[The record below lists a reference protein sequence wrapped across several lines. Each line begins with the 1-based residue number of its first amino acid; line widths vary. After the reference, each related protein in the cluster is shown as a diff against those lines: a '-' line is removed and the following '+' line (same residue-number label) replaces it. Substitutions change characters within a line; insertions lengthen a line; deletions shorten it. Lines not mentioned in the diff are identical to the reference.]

1 MEEKKAVKF
10 YTTIVSLIFICSWFR
25 KPSFKMVTQYLK
37 IFALSPRSL
46 LTSPKTEDLIVSQ
59 VPGVSHCL
67 LKLPSGKE
75 LGHLT
80 PVLPQSF
87 LLLFSHGASGT
98 IRSSDSDQPMA
109 VVVRWV
115 GCGEAS

>member
-67 LKLPSGKE
+67 LKLPSLLFLLGRNWAI
-75 LGHLT
+75 LRQFCHSPFCSFSPMGHLV
-80 PVLPQSF
+80 PLDPQIQTS
-87 LLLFSHGASGT
+87 
-98 IRSSDSDQPMA
+98 PW
-109 VVVRWV
+109 RWW
-115 GCGEAS
+115 